1 MDGLCSEGLHLLS
14 HGGKIISFSCERDA
28 ASDSSGT
35 VELIFRSFSLEPEG
49 NAPLKAAAQGAVVIS
64 RKVAAQVDI
73 VKCKCA
79 IDVRRR
85 VRTPCILVTKKRG
98 DRFHYI
104 LLTLSSSNQL
114 EPRIKFKP
122 PYQMKGDVCILQG
135 PTVLWRHEDS
145 VFYTS
150 LRAEGV
156 RKIPMEMSHCLFGEL
171 SFYKGQVFVLGLQ
184 KPSDQSAKQSTSPTL
199 GYFLEDGQV
208 FDGTV
213 VLPHPYL
220 CITQCMLA
228 LSSEREGGVLKCA
241 VIAATSH
248 KQLVYFENGVARD
261 ACQLP
266 YDHVEGLQVVNTG
279 RNGCLF
285 VVLFKRGDVC
295 AVWKETFQIAALW
308 SGVSS
313 VHVDDFLGCGTDQ
326 MLLLFRDQGVAR
338 RPADKFLI
346 TDLCG
351 ISFSC
356 GQASEALKT
365 TPSPQENYLLTLQAL
380 ESRLQSGLIVL
391 QDLQRDVSVKEGV
404 IQQSVQV
411 LTDVLSGRE
420 TQLTQHEQEGLVA
433 LWDSGDES
441 RDETADDRVEDS
453 PGASPEPQIEK
464 LWHRFTE
471 DRMVVGVILTA
482 GSAIPATGVSLSLL
496 TETGQSSA
504 PAVIQTQSQAFWLPA
519 CRPSTPPLSSSSSST
534 SAFAFSQPA
543 AKRSRQHV
551 ASDDPRAR
559 RLAVTAMTK
568 LAPLLTSGC
577 VKCCVMLHYTRG
589 ADALSPVSKRAPVV
603 LHCGQVAV
611 DIHSVFQKPLLKNPL
626 IKTDEVREDL
636 LSLLTVLDRWVLHID
651 SPDYSLGDMD
661 GWIQKRAGCQKV
673 EVSPQYLLLD
683 SPEPSAAMLLHW
695 HQITPF
701 QGELSIHSSQL
712 QMLRFLDS
720 LRAFLPASCAVR
732 PVKSAR
738 SRSTAQTLAL
748 ALENEV
754 LSLRKCAASLARERE
769 EGDEGR
775 AGPEEPPEPGSVEGL
790 RRCREAW
797 RRDVERS
804 RTRLSALVDVGKY
817 REMIRIV
824 SDVQTDGD
832 LAALLYAQRTLF
844 S

>member
-1 MDGLCSEGLHLLS
+1 M
-14 HGGKIISFSCERDA
+14 IR
-28 ASDSSGT
+28 
-35 VELIFRSFSLEPEG
+35 
-49 NAPLKAAAQGAVVIS
+49 KAAEMPTGKTLTPWLRSIIGWI

-295 AVWKETFQIAALW
+295 AVWKETFQVCPNSQVCLL
-308 SGVSS
+308 
-313 VHVDDFLGCGTDQ
+313 HVDDFLGCGTDQ

-420 TQLTQHEQEGLVA
+420 TQLTQHEQV
-433 LWDSGDES
+433 
-441 RDETADDRVEDS
+441 RDLCPRQA
-453 PGASPEPQIEK
+453 
-464 LWHRFTE
+464 TE
-471 DRMVVGVILTA
+471 NRLPCYVV
-482 GSAIPATGVSLSLL
+482 
-496 TETGQSSA
+496 
-504 PAVIQTQSQAFWLPA
+504 SQ
-519 CRPSTPPLSSSSSST
+519 R
-534 SAFAFSQPA
+534 
-543 AKRSRQHV
+543 
-551 ASDDPRAR
+551 
-559 RLAVTAMTK
+559 
-568 LAPLLTSGC
+568 
-577 VKCCVMLHYTRG
+577 
-589 ADALSPVSKRAPVV
+589 
-603 LHCGQVAV
+603 
-611 DIHSVFQKPLLKNPL
+611 
-626 IKTDEVREDL
+626 
-636 LSLLTVLDRWVLHID
+636 
-651 SPDYSLGDMD
+651 
-661 GWIQKRAGCQKV
+661 
-673 EVSPQYLLLD
+673 
-683 SPEPSAAMLLHW
+683 
-695 HQITPF
+695 
-701 QGELSIHSSQL
+701 
-712 QMLRFLDS
+712 LDS
-720 LRAFLPASCAVR
+720 LQ
-732 PVKSAR
+732 
-738 SRSTAQTLAL
+738 TA
-748 ALENEV
+748 
-754 LSLRKCAASLARERE
+754 
-769 EGDEGR
+769 
-775 AGPEEPPEPGSVEGL
+775 
-790 RRCREAW
+790 
-797 RRDVERS
+797 
-804 RTRLSALVDVGKY
+804 
-817 REMIRIV
+817 
-824 SDVQTDGD
+824 
-832 LAALLYAQRTLF
+832 
-844 S
+844 